1 MAKEPSVVPTPE
13 GAVVKIVNST
23 MLDDAMSYTAN
34 RIRNKTGSTDQI
46 VWDSAK
52 GFGDA
57 VDAISSGGGNPF
69 EAFESLE
76 SFKLSTNSTITE
88 FVANIPNVTSLN
100 RSFADAIR
108 TPLSRIELTVSDKL
122 TDVSFMLNNSGSRLT
137 EIVFKGDFSKVKN
150 VATAF
155 ACSGTGIS
163 DALKKIVG
171 LDFTSVTNASN
182 VFAAQRGLTD
192 IEIKANTVNVS
203 LDLSYQPHLNIASCV
218 NVLNALKDRTGQDA
232 LTLKLNAG
240 LKTADTGM
248 IYANYV
254 KLDADT
260 NLYVSCESTDAGAV
274 TIAAAII
281 AKNWTI
287 A

>member
-1 MAKEPSVVPTPE
+1 MAYDKVVDS
-13 GAVVKIVNST
+13 AA
-23 MLDDAMSYTAN
+23 LDAAMTYTAN
-34 RIRNKTGSTDQI
+34 CIRNKTGDTNQI
-46 VWDSAK
+46 AWDSAK

-69 EAFESLE
+69 ESLE
-76 SFKLSTNSTITE
+76 TFRLSNNLTITE
-88 FVANIPNVTSLN
+88 FVANIPNVTSLS
-100 RSFADAIR
+100 RSFIYAN
-108 TPLSRIELTVSDKL
+108 TPLTRIELTVSDKL
-122 TDVSFMLNNSGSRLT
+122 TDISLMFSNAAARSLT

-150 VATAF
+150 VASAF
-155 ACSGTGIS
+155 SCGGTGIN
-163 DALKKIVG
+163 DTLKKIVG

-192 IEIKANTVNVS
+192 IEIKADTVNVS
-203 LDLSYQPHLNIASCV
+203 LNLNSQLRLNIASCV

-232 LTLKLNAG
+232 LTLKLNDV

-254 KLDADT
+254 KLDANT

-274 TIAAAII
+274 TIAAAIT

>member
-1 MAKEPSVVPTPE
+1 MAREPSVAPTPE

-23 MLDDAMSYTAN
+23 QLDTALTYTAN
-34 RIRNKTGSTDQI
+34 RIRNKTGGTDQI
-46 VWDSAK
+46 AWDSAK

-69 EAFESLE
+69 EAFEYLE
-76 SFKLSTNSTITE
+76 TFRLSNNLTTTE
-88 FVANIPNVTSLN
+88 FVANIPNVTSLS
-100 RSFADAIR
+100 RSFANVR
-108 TPLSRIELTVSDKL
+108 YTPLTRLELTVSNKL
-122 TDVSFMLNNSGSRLT
+122 TDINYMFNNTNSKLT

-150 VATAF
+150 VSAAF
-155 ACSGTGIS
+155 ACGGTGIN
-163 DALKKIVG
+163 DTLKKIAG
-171 LDFTSVTNASN
+171 LDFTSVTNAN
-182 VFAAQRGLTD
+182 DVFASQRGLTD
-192 IEIKANTVNVS
+192 IEIKANTVNIS
-203 LDLSYQPHLNIASCV
+203 LNLNGQPHLNIASCV

-232 LTLKLNAG
+232 LTLTLNTG

-254 KLDADT
+254 KLDANT

-274 TIAAAII
+274 TIAAAIT

>member
-1 MAKEPSVVPTPE
+1 MAYDKVVDSV
-13 GAVVKIVNST
+13 A
-23 MLDDAMSYTAN
+23 LDAAMTYTAN
-34 RIRNKTGSTDQI
+34 RIRNKTGDTNQI
-46 VWDSAK
+46 AWDSTK

-69 EAFESLE
+69 EVFESLQ
-76 SFKLSTNSTITE
+76 SFQLSNKSTITE
-88 FVANIPNVTSLN
+88 FVANIPNVTNL
-100 RSFADAIR
+100 RYSFAVSFAN
-108 TPLSRIELTVSDKL
+108 PLTRIELTVSDKL
-122 TDVSFMLNNSGSRLT
+122 TDASWMLGNAAAYYLN
-137 EIVFKGDFSKVKN
+137 EIVFKGNFSKVKSVYN
-150 VATAF
+150 AF
-155 ACSGTGIS
+155 SCSGTGIS

-171 LDFTSVTNASN
+171 LDFTSVTNAN
-182 VFAAQRGLTD
+182 GAFASQRGLTD

-232 LTLKLNAG
+232 LTLKLNAA
-240 LKTADTGM
+240 LKKADTGM

-274 TIAAAII
+274 TIEAAIT

>member
-1 MAKEPSVVPTPE
+1 MAFDKVVDS
-13 GAVVKIVNST
+13 AA
-23 MLDDAMSYTAN
+23 LDAAMTYTAN
-34 RIRNKTGSTDQI
+34 RIRNKTGDTNQI
-46 VWDSAK
+46 IWDSAK

-69 EAFESLE
+69 EVFESLQ
-76 SFKLSTNSTITE
+76 SFGLSPNSTITE
-88 FVANIPNVTSLN
+88 FVANLPNVTHL
-100 RSFADAIR
+100 RYSFAVTR
-108 TPLSRIELTVSDKL
+108 TNPLKRIELTVSDKL
-122 TDVSFMLNNSGSRLT
+122 TDISFMLGNAAAYYLN
-137 EIVFKGDFSKVKN
+137 EIVFKGDFSNVKN

-203 LDLSYQPHLNIASCV
+203 LNLNSQSALNIASCV

-232 LTLKLNAG
+232 LTLKLNAA
-240 LKTADTGM
+240 LKTADTGR

-274 TIAAAII
+274 TIAAAIT

>member
-1 MAKEPSVVPTPE
+1 MAYDKVVD
-13 GAVVKIVNST
+13 ST
-23 MLDDAMSYTAN
+23 QLDAAMTYTAN
-34 RIRNKTGSTDQI
+34 RIRDKTGGTDQI
-46 VWDSAK
+46 TWDSAK

-69 EAFESLE
+69 EAFEYLE
-76 SFKLSTNSTITE
+76 TFRLSNNITFTE
-88 FVANIPNVTSLN
+88 FVANIPNVTSLS
-100 RSFADAIR
+100 RSFIYAN
-108 TPLSRIELTVSDKL
+108 TPLTRIELTVSDKL
-122 TDVSFMLNNSGSRLT
+122 TDISLMFNNAAARSLT

-155 ACSGTGIS
+155 SCAGTGIS
-163 DALKKIVG
+163 DTLKKIVG

-203 LDLSYQPHLNIASCV
+203 LNLNGQLHLNIASCV

-232 LTLKLNAG
+232 LTLTLNAV

-274 TIAAAII
+274 TIAAAIT

>member
-1 MAKEPSVVPTPE
+1 MAFDKVVDS
-13 GAVVKIVNST
+13 AQ
-23 MLDDAMSYTAN
+23 LDAALTYTAN
-34 RIRNKTGSTDQI
+34 RIRNKTGDTNQI
-46 VWDSAK
+46 MWDSTK

-69 EAFESLE
+69 EVFEYLEAFR
-76 SFKLSTNSTITE
+76 LSNNSTITE
-88 FVANIPNVTSLN
+88 FVANIPNVTTLRN
-100 RSFADAIR
+100 SFAVSFAN
-108 TPLSRIELTVSDKL
+108 PLKRIELTVSDKL
-122 TDVSFMLNNSGSRLT
+122 TDISFMLGNAAAYYLN

-254 KLDADT
+254 RLDANT

-274 TIAAAII
+274 TIAAAIT

>member
-1 MAKEPSVVPTPE
+1 MVFDKV
-13 GAVVKIVNST
+13 IDST
-23 MLDDAMSYTAN
+23 KLDSAMTYTAN
-34 RIRNKTGSTDQI
+34 RIRNKTGGTDQI
-46 VWDSAK
+46 AWDSAK

-69 EAFESLE
+69 EVFEFLQ
-76 SFKLSTNSTITE
+76 SFQLGNKSTITE
-88 FVANIPNVTSLN
+88 FVANIPNVTNL
-100 RSFADAIR
+100 RYSFAVGR
-108 TPLSRIELTVSDKL
+108 TNPLTRIELTVSGKL
-122 TDVSFMLNNSGSRLT
+122 TDIGFMLGNAASGSLT

-150 VATAF
+150 VQTAF
-155 ACSGTGIS
+155 ACGGTGIS
-163 DALKKIVG
+163 DTLKKIVG

-182 VFAAQRGLTD
+182 VFGAQRGLTD
-192 IEIKANTVNVS
+192 IEIKADTVNVL
-203 LDLSYQPHLNIASCV
+203 LDLSYQPHLNITSCV

-254 KLDADT
+254 KLDANT

-274 TIAAAII
+274 TIAAAIT

>member
-1 MAKEPSVVPTPE
+1 MAFDKV
-13 GAVVKIVNST
+13 IDST
-23 MLDDAMSYTAN
+23 QLDSAMTYTAN
-34 RIRNKTGSTDQI
+34 RIRNKTGGTDQI
-46 VWDSAK
+46 AWDSAK

-69 EAFESLE
+69 EAFESLQ
-76 SFKLSTNSTITE
+76 SFELSTKSTITE
-88 FVANIPNVTSLN
+88 FVANIPNVTKLHY
-100 RSFADAIR
+100 SFAVMR
-108 TPLSRIELTVSDKL
+108 TNPLTRIELTVSNKL
-122 TDVSFMLNNSGSRLT
+122 TDVSFMLGNIAAHGLN
-137 EIVFKGDFSKVKN
+137 EIVFKGDFSKVKS
-150 VATAF
+150 VASAF
-155 ACSGTGIS
+155 SCSGSGIN
-163 DALKKIVG
+163 DGLKKIVG

-182 VFAAQRGLTD
+182 FLSSQRGLTD

-203 LDLSYQPHLNIASCV
+203 LNLNYQQNLNIASCV

-232 LTLKLNAG
+232 LTLTLNTA

-254 KLDADT
+254 KLDANT

-274 TIAAAII
+274 TIAAAIT

>member
-1 MAKEPSVVPTPE
+1 MAYDKVVDS
-13 GAVVKIVNST
+13 AA
-23 MLDDAMSYTAN
+23 LDAAMTYTAN
-34 RIRNKTGSTDQI
+34 RIRNKTGGTNQI
-46 VWDSAK
+46 TWDSAK

-69 EAFESLE
+69 EAFESLA
-76 SFKLSTNSTITE
+76 SFKLSNNSTITE
-88 FVANIPNVTSLN
+88 FVANIPNVTSLWN
-100 RSFADAIR
+100 SFAITR
-108 TPLSRIELTVSDKL
+108 TNPLTRIELTVSDKL
-122 TDVSFMLNNSGSRLT
+122 TDVSRMFGNVAAYRLT
-137 EIVFKGDFSKVKN
+137 EIVFKGDFSKVTSVKE
-150 VATAF
+150 AF
-155 ACSGTGIS
+155 ACGGTGIN
-163 DALKKIVG
+163 DTLKKIVG

-203 LDLSYQPHLNIASCV
+203 LNLTYQPHLNIASCV

-232 LTLKLNAG
+232 LTLTLNAA

-254 KLDADT
+254 KLDANT

-274 TIAAAII
+274 TIAAAIT

>member
-1 MAKEPSVVPTPE
+1 MAFDKVVDS
-13 GAVVKIVNST
+13 AQ
-23 MLDDAMSYTAN
+23 LDAAMTYTAN
-34 RIRNKTGSTDQI
+34 RIRNKTGDTNQI
-46 VWDSAK
+46 MWDSAK

-69 EAFESLE
+69 EVFESLK
-76 SFKLSTNSTITE
+76 SFGLSNKSTITE
-88 FVANIPNVTSLN
+88 FVANIPNVTSLRN
-100 RSFADAIR
+100 SFEVSFAN
-108 TPLSRIELTVSDKL
+108 PLTRIELTVSNKL
-122 TDVSFMLNNSGSRLT
+122 TDVGFMLSNMGSYHLT

-150 VATAF
+150 LQTAF
-155 ACSGTGIS
+155 ACNGTGIS

-182 VFAAQRGLTD
+182 VFGAQRGLTD
-192 IEIKANTVNVS
+192 IEIKTDTVNVS
-203 LDLSYQPHLNIASCV
+203 LDLSYQQNLNIASCV

-232 LTLKLNAG
+232 LTLKLNAA
-240 LKTADTGM
+240 LKKADTGM

-254 KLDADT
+254 KLDANT

-274 TIAAAII
+274 TIASAIT

>member
-1 MAKEPSVVPTPE
+1 MAYDKV
-13 GAVVKIVNST
+13 IDST
-23 MLDDAMSYTAN
+23 QLDAAMSYTAD
-34 RIRNKTGSTDQI
+34 RIRAKTGGTDQMA
-46 VWDSAK
+46 WDSTK

-57 VDAISSGGGNPF
+57 VDAITSGGNPF
-69 EAFESLE
+69 EVFESLQ
-76 SFKLSTNSTITE
+76 SFGLSNNSTITE
-88 FVANIPNVTSLN
+88 FVANIPNVTSL
-100 RSFADAIR
+100 RHSFAVAR
-108 TPLSRIELTVSDKL
+108 TNPLTRIELTVSGKL
-122 TDVSFMLNNSGSRLT
+122 TDVSFMLGNAATLSLA
-137 EIVFKGDFSKVKN
+137 EIVFKGDFSKVES
-150 VATAF
+150 VSTAF
-155 ACSGTGIS
+155 SCSGTGIN
-163 DALKKIVG
+163 DTLKKIVG

-203 LDLSYQPHLNIASCV
+203 LDLSSQPRLNIASCI

-232 LTLKLNAG
+232 LTLKLNAA

-254 KLDADT
+254 KLDANT

-274 TIAAAII
+274 TIAAAIT

>member
-1 MAKEPSVVPTPE
+1 MAYDKVVDS
-13 GAVVKIVNST
+13 AA
-23 MLDDAMSYTAN
+23 LDAAMTYTAN
-34 RIRNKTGSTDQI
+34 RIRNKTGGTDQI
-46 VWDSAK
+46 AWDSAK

-69 EAFESLE
+69 EVFESLQ
-76 SFKLSTNSTITE
+76 SFGLSPNSTITE
-88 FVANIPNVTSLN
+88 FVANLPNVTHL
-100 RSFADAIR
+100 RYSFAVTR
-108 TPLSRIELTVSDKL
+108 TNPLTRIELTVSDKL
-122 TDVSFMLNNSGSRLT
+122 TDVSFMLGNAGAHGLT

-150 VATAF
+150 VSTAF
-155 ACSGTGIS
+155 ACSGTGIN
-163 DALKKIVG
+163 DTLKKIVG

-203 LDLSYQPHLNIASCV
+203 LNLNGQPALSITSCV

-232 LTLKLNAG
+232 LTLKLNAA

-254 KLDADT
+254 KPDANT
-260 NLYVSCESTDAGAV
+260 NLYVSCESTDVGAV
-274 TIAAAII
+274 TITAAIT

>member
-1 MAKEPSVVPTPE
+1 MAYDKVVDS
-13 GAVVKIVNST
+13 AA
-23 MLDDAMSYTAN
+23 LDAAMTYTAN
-34 RIRNKTGSTDQI
+34 RIRNKTGGTDQI
-46 VWDSAK
+46 AWDFAK

-69 EAFESLE
+69 EAVESLK
-76 SFKLSTNSTITE
+76 SFELSSNSTITE
-88 FVANIPNVTSLN
+88 FVANIPNVTTL
-100 RSFADAIR
+100 RYSFSVARAN
-108 TPLSRIELTVSDKL
+108 PLTRIELTVSNKL
-122 TDVSFMLNNSGSRLT
+122 TDVSRMLGNTAGQSLA
-137 EIVFKGDFSKVKN
+137 EIVFKGDFSKVKS
-150 VATAF
+150 VESAF
-155 ACSGTGIS
+155 SSGGSGINR
-163 DALKKIVG
+163 ALKKIVG

-182 VFAAQRGLTD
+182 VFASQSGLTD

-203 LDLSYQPHLNIASCV
+203 LDLSNQYALNIASCV

-232 LTLKLNAG
+232 LTLKLNAA

-274 TIAAAII
+274 TIAAAIT

>member
-1 MAKEPSVVPTPE
+1 MAFDKV
-13 GAVVKIVNST
+13 IDST
-23 MLDDAMSYTAN
+23 QLDAAMSYTAN
-34 RIRNKTGSTDQI
+34 CIRNKTGGTDQI
-46 VWDSAK
+46 AWDSAK

-69 EAFESLE
+69 EAFESLN
-76 SFKLSTNSTITE
+76 SFELSPNSTITE
-88 FVANIPNVTSLN
+88 FVANLPNVTHLRYSFSL
-100 RSFADAIR
+100 AR
-108 TPLSRIELTVSDKL
+108 TNPLTRIELTVSNKL
-122 TDVSFMLNNSGSRLT
+122 TDVSRMLGNMASYHLN
-137 EIVFKGDFSKVKN
+137 EIVFKGDFSKVKS
-150 VATAF
+150 VASAF
-155 ACSGTGIS
+155 SCSGSGIN
-163 DALKKIVG
+163 DGLKKIVG

-182 VFAAQRGLTD
+182 VFGAQRGLTD

-203 LDLSYQPHLNIASCV
+203 LNLSDQRALNIASCV
-218 NVLNALKDRTGQDA
+218 NILNALKDRTGQNA
-232 LTLKLNAG
+232 LTLTLNAV

-254 KLDADT
+254 RLDANT

-274 TIAAAII
+274 TIAAAIT

>member
-1 MAKEPSVVPTPE
+1 MAFDKV
-13 GAVVKIVNST
+13 INST
-23 MLDDAMSYTAN
+23 QLDAAMSYTAN
-34 RIRNKTGSTDQI
+34 RIRNKTGGTDQI
-46 VWDSAK
+46 SWDSAK

-69 EAFESLE
+69 EAFESLQ
-76 SFKLSTNSTITE
+76 SFELSNNSTITE
-88 FVANIPNVTSLN
+88 FVANIPNVTKL
-100 RSFADAIR
+100 RYSFAVSFAN
-108 TPLSRIELTVSDKL
+108 PLTRIELTVSDKL
-122 TDVSFMLNNSGSRLT
+122 TDVSFMLSNMASYYLN

-150 VATAF
+150 VQTAF
-155 ACSGTGIS
+155 SCGGTGIN

-203 LDLSYQPHLNIASCV
+203 LDLSYQLHLNIASCV

-232 LTLKLNAG
+232 LTLTLNAG

-274 TIAAAII
+274 TIAAAIT

>member
-1 MAKEPSVVPTPE
+1 MAFD
-13 GAVVKIVNST
+13 KIVDST
-23 MLDDAMSYTAN
+23 ALDTALTYTAN
-34 RIRNKTGSTDQI
+34 RIRNKTGGTDQMA
-46 VWDSAK
+46 WDSTK

-69 EAFESLE
+69 EVFESLQ
-76 SFKLSTNSTITE
+76 SFGLSNSSTITE
-88 FVANIPNVTSLN
+88 FIANIPNVTTLRN
-100 RSFADAIR
+100 SFAVAR
-108 TPLSRIELTVSDKL
+108 ANPLTRIELTVSGKL
-122 TDVSFMLNNSGSRLT
+122 TDVGFMLGNSAAHGLT
-137 EIVFKGDFSKVKN
+137 EIVFKGDFSKVKS

-155 ACSGTGIS
+155 ACSGTGIN

-182 VFAAQRGLTD
+182 VFASQRGLTD
-192 IEIKANTVNVS
+192 IEIKADTVNVS
-203 LDLSYQPHLNIASCV
+203 LNLNGQPALNIGSCV
-218 NVLNALKDRTGQDA
+218 NVLNAIKDRTGQDA
-232 LTLKLNAG
+232 LTLTLNAD

-254 KLDADT
+254 KLDANT

-274 TIAAAII
+274 TIAAAIT

>member
-1 MAKEPSVVPTPE
+1 MAYDKVVDS
-13 GAVVKIVNST
+13 AA
-23 MLDDAMSYTAN
+23 LDAAMTYTAN
-34 RIRNKTGSTDQI
+34 RIRNKTGDTNQI
-46 VWDSAK
+46 MWDSAK

-69 EAFESLE
+69 EVFEFLA
-76 SFKLSTNSTITE
+76 SFKLSNSSTITE
-88 FVANIPNVTSLN
+88 FVANIPNVTTLRN
-100 RSFADAIR
+100 SFAVAR
-108 TPLSRIELTVSDKL
+108 TNPLTRIELTVSDKL
-122 TDVSFMLNNSGSRLT
+122 TDVSFMLGNAAAHSLT

-150 VATAF
+150 VSIAF
-155 ACSGTGIS
+155 SCSGTGIS
-163 DALKKIVG
+163 DVLKKIVG

-182 VFAAQRGLTD
+182 VFAAQQGLTD

-203 LDLSYQPHLNIASCV
+203 LNLNGQPHLNIASCV
-218 NVLNALKDRTGQDA
+218 NILNALKDRTGQDA
-232 LTLKLNAG
+232 LTLTLSAA
-240 LKTADTGM
+240 LKKADTGM

-254 KLDADT
+254 KLDANT

-274 TIAAAII
+274 TIAAAIT

>member
-1 MAKEPSVVPTPE
+1 MAYDKVVDS
-13 GAVVKIVNST
+13 AA
-23 MLDDAMSYTAN
+23 LDAAMTYTAN
-34 RIRNKTGSTDQI
+34 RIRNKTGGTDQI
-46 VWDSAK
+46 AWDPTK

-69 EAFESLE
+69 EVFESLQ
-76 SFKLSTNSTITE
+76 SFQLSNKSTITE
-88 FVANIPNVTSLN
+88 FVANIPNVTSL
-100 RSFADAIR
+100 RYSFAVSFANR
-108 TPLSRIELTVSDKL
+108 LKRIGMTVSNKL
-122 TDVSFMLNNSGSRLT
+122 TDVSFMLGNAAAYYLN
-137 EIVFKGDFSKVKN
+137 EIVFKGDFSKVKS
-150 VATAF
+150 VSTAF

-182 VFAAQRGLTD
+182 VFAAQSGLTD

-203 LDLSYQPHLNIASCV
+203 LNLTYQPHLNIASCV
-218 NVLNALKDRTGQDA
+218 NILNALKDRTGQDA
-232 LTLKLNAG
+232 LTLTLNAA

-254 KLDADT
+254 KLDANT

-274 TIAAAII
+274 TIAEAIT

>member
-1 MAKEPSVVPTPE
+1 MAYDKVVDS
-13 GAVVKIVNST
+13 AA
-23 MLDDAMSYTAN
+23 LDSAMTYTAN
-34 RIRNKTGSTDQI
+34 RIRNKTGGTDQI
-46 VWDSAK
+46 AWDSTK

-76 SFKLSTNSTITE
+76 SFKLSNKSTITE
-88 FVANIPNVTSLN
+88 FVANIPNVTSLSK
-100 RSFADAIR
+100 SFANVR
-108 TPLSRIELTVSDKL
+108 STPLSRIELTVSNKL
-122 TDVSFMLNNSGSRLT
+122 TNISSMFGNVAAGSLI
-137 EIVFKGDFSKVKN
+137 EIVFKGDFSKVTSVKE
-150 VATAF
+150 AF
-155 ACSGTGIS
+155 SCGGSGIN

-171 LDFTSVTNASN
+171 LDFTSVTNASD
-182 VFAAQRGLTD
+182 VFALQRGLTD
-192 IEIKANTVNVS
+192 IEIKADTVNVS
-203 LDLSYQPHLNIASCV
+203 LNLSFQNRLNIASCV

-232 LTLKLNAG
+232 LTLTLNAA

-274 TIAAAII
+274 TIAAAIT

>member
-1 MAKEPSVVPTPE
+1 MAYDKVVDS
-13 GAVVKIVNST
+13 AA
-23 MLDDAMSYTAN
+23 LDAAMTYTAN
-34 RIRNKTGSTDQI
+34 RIRNKTGGTDQI
-46 VWDSAK
+46 AWDSAK

-69 EAFESLE
+69 EAFESLQ
-76 SFKLSTNSTITE
+76 SFELSNKSTITE
-88 FVANIPNVTSLN
+88 FVANIPNVTKLQY
-100 RSFADAIR
+100 SFAVTR
-108 TPLSRIELTVSDKL
+108 TNPLTRIELTVSDKL
-122 TDVSFMLNNSGSRLT
+122 TDVSFMFGNTAGQSLA
-137 EIVFKGDFSKVKN
+137 EIVFKGDFSKVKS
-150 VATAF
+150 VTSAF
-155 ACSGTGIS
+155 SCGGSGIN

-171 LDFTSVTNASN
+171 LDFTSVTSASN
-182 VFAAQRGLTD
+182 VFASQRGLTD

-203 LDLSYQPHLNIASCV
+203 LDLSNQPRLNIASCV

-232 LTLKLNAG
+232 LTLTLSAV

-254 KLDADT
+254 KLDAST

-274 TIAAAII
+274 TIAAAIT

>member
-1 MAKEPSVVPTPE
+1 MAYDKVV
-13 GAVVKIVNST
+13 GSAA
-23 MLDDAMSYTAN
+23 LDAAMTYTAN
-34 RIRNKTGSTDQI
+34 CIRNKTGGTDQI
-46 VWDSAK
+46 TWDSAK

-69 EAFESLE
+69 EVFESLQ
-76 SFKLSTNSTITE
+76 SFGLSNKSTITE
-88 FVANIPNVTSLN
+88 FVANIPNVTSL
-100 RSFADAIR
+100 RYSFAVSFAN
-108 TPLSRIELTVSDKL
+108 PLKRIELTVSNKL
-122 TDVSFMLNNSGSRLT
+122 TDVSFMLGNAAAYYLN

-155 ACSGTGIS
+155 SCSGTGIS

-182 VFAAQRGLTD
+182 VFASQRGLTD

-203 LDLSYQPHLNIASCV
+203 LNLTYQPHLNIASCI
-218 NVLNALKDRTGQDA
+218 NILNALKDRTGQDA
-232 LTLKLNAG
+232 LTLTLNAA
-240 LKTADTGM
+240 LKTADTGR

-260 NLYVSCESTDAGAV
+260 GLYVLCEQTDDGAM
-274 TIAAAII
+274 TIASAIT

>member
-1 MAKEPSVVPTPE
+1 MAYDKVVDS
-13 GAVVKIVNST
+13 AA
-23 MLDDAMSYTAN
+23 LDAAMTYTAN
-34 RIRNKTGSTDQI
+34 RIRNKTGDTNQI
-46 VWDSAK
+46 AWDSAK

-69 EAFESLE
+69 EVFESLQ
-76 SFKLSTNSTITE
+76 SFGLSNKSTITE
-88 FVANIPNVTSLN
+88 FVANIPNVTSLRN
-100 RSFADAIR
+100 SFVVAWAN
-108 TPLSRIELTVSDKL
+108 PLTRIELTVSNKL
-122 TDVSFMLNNSGSRLT
+122 TDVSFMLSNMASYHLN

-155 ACSGTGIS
+155 ACGGTGIN
-163 DALKKIVG
+163 DALKKITG
-171 LDFTSVTNASN
+171 LDFTSVTNASGA
-182 VFAAQRGLTD
+182 FGAQRGLTD

-203 LDLSYQPHLNIASCV
+203 LDLSDQRHLNIASCV

-232 LTLKLNAG
+232 LTLKLNAD

-260 NLYVSCESTDAGAV
+260 NLYVSCESTDAGAL
-274 TIAAAII
+274 TMAAAIT

>member
-1 MAKEPSVVPTPE
+1 MAYD
-13 GAVVKIVNST
+13 KIVDST
-23 MLDDAMSYTAN
+23 ALDTALTYTAN
-34 RIRNKTGSTDQI
+34 RIRNKTGDTNQI
-46 VWDSAK
+46 AWDSAK

-69 EAFESLE
+69 EVFESLQ
-76 SFKLSTNSTITE
+76 SFGLSNKSTITE
-88 FVANIPNVTSLN
+88 FVANIPNVTNL
-100 RSFADAIR
+100 RYSFAVSFAN
-108 TPLSRIELTVSDKL
+108 PLKRIELTVSDKL
-122 TDVSFMLNNSGSRLT
+122 TDVSFMLSNMASYHLT
-137 EIVFKGDFSKVKN
+137 EIVFKGDFSKVKS

-155 ACSGTGIS
+155 ACGGTGIN
-163 DALKKIVG
+163 DALKKITG
-171 LDFTSVTNASN
+171 LDFTSVTNASG
-182 VFAAQRGLTD
+182 VFGAQRGLTD
-192 IEIKANTVNVS
+192 LEIKANTVNVS
-203 LDLSYQPHLNIASCV
+203 LDLSYQSHLNIASCV

-232 LTLKLNAG
+232 LTLTLNAA

-274 TIAAAII
+274 TIAAAIT

>member
-1 MAKEPSVVPTPE
+1 MAYDKVVDS
-13 GAVVKIVNST
+13 AA
-23 MLDDAMSYTAN
+23 LDAAMTYTAN
-34 RIRNKTGSTDQI
+34 RIRNKTGGTDQI
-46 VWDSAK
+46 TWDSAK

-69 EAFESLE
+69 EAFESLQ
-76 SFKLSTNSTITE
+76 SFELSTNSTITE
-88 FVANIPNVTSLN
+88 FVANIPNVTKL
-100 RSFADAIR
+100 RYSFAVTRAN
-108 TPLSRIELTVSDKL
+108 PLTRIELTVSNKL
-122 TDVSFMLNNSGSRLT
+122 TDVSFMLGNMASYSLT

-182 VFAAQRGLTD
+182 FLSAQRGLTD
-192 IEIKANTVNVS
+192 IEIKADTVNVS
-203 LDLSYQPHLNIASCV
+203 LDLSYQPALNIASCV

-232 LTLKLNAG
+232 LTLTLNAA

-254 KLDADT
+254 KLDANT

-274 TIAAAII
+274 TIAAAIT

>member
-1 MAKEPSVVPTPE
+1 MAYDKVVD
-13 GAVVKIVNST
+13 ST
-23 MLDDAMSYTAN
+23 QLDAAMTYTAN
-34 RIRNKTGSTDQI
+34 RIRNKTGDTNQI

-57 VDAISSGGGNPF
+57 VDAINSGGGNQF
-69 EAFESLE
+69 EVFESLQ
-76 SFKLSTNSTITE
+76 SFGLSNKSTITE
-88 FVANIPNVTSLN
+88 FVANIPNVTSL
-100 RSFADAIR
+100 RYSFAVSFAN
-108 TPLSRIELTVSDKL
+108 PLKRIELTVSNKL
-122 TDVSFMLNNSGSRLT
+122 TDVSFMLSNMASYHLN

-155 ACSGTGIS
+155 ACGGTGIN

-182 VFAAQRGLTD
+182 VFGSQRGLTD

-203 LDLSYQPHLNIASCV
+203 LNLSYQPHLNIASCV
-218 NVLNALKDRTGQDA
+218 NILNALKDRTGQDA
-232 LTLKLNAG
+232 LTLTLNAA

-254 KLDADT
+254 KLDANT

-274 TIAAAII
+274 TIAAAIT

>member
-1 MAKEPSVVPTPE
+1 MAFDKVVDS
-13 GAVVKIVNST
+13 AA
-23 MLDDAMSYTAN
+23 LDAALTYTAN
-34 RIRNKTGSTDQI
+34 RIRNKTGDTNQI

-69 EAFESLE
+69 EALE
-76 SFKLSTNSTITE
+76 YLETFRLSNNLTTTE
-88 FVANIPNVTSLN
+88 FVANIPNVTSLS
-100 RSFADAIR
+100 RSFTNVR
-108 TPLSRIELTVSDKL
+108 YTPLTRIELTVSNKL
-122 TDVSFMLNNSGSRLT
+122 TDISYMFNNAASRLT

-150 VATAF
+150 VAYAF
-155 ACSGTGIS
+155 SCGGTGLN
-163 DALKKIVG
+163 DTLKKIVG
-171 LDFTSVTNASN
+171 LDFTSVTNVSN

-203 LDLSYQPHLNIASCV
+203 LNLNSQPHLNIASCV
-218 NVLNALKDRTGQDA
+218 NVLNALKNRTGQDS
-232 LTLKLNAG
+232 LTLTLNSA

-274 TIAAAII
+274 TIAAAIT

>member
-1 MAKEPSVVPTPE
+1 MAYDKVVDS
-13 GAVVKIVNST
+13 AA
-23 MLDDAMSYTAN
+23 LDAAMTYTAN
-34 RIRNKTGSTDQI
+34 CIRNKTGDTNQI
-46 VWDSAK
+46 AWDSAK

-69 EAFESLE
+69 EVFESLQ

-88 FVANIPNVTSLN
+88 FVANIPNVTNL
-100 RSFADAIR
+100 RYSFAVAR
-108 TPLSRIELTVSDKL
+108 TNPLKRIELTVSDKL
-122 TDVSFMLNNSGSRLT
+122 TDVSFMLGNAASHLT

-150 VATAF
+150 LATAF
-155 ACSGTGIS
+155 ACNSTGIS
-163 DALKKIVG
+163 DTLKKIVG

-182 VFAAQRGLTD
+182 VFASQRGLTD

-203 LDLSYQPHLNIASCV
+203 INLNLQSYLNIASCV
-218 NVLNALKDRTGQDA
+218 NILNALKDRTGQDA
-232 LTLKLNAG
+232 LTLTLNSA

-254 KLDADT
+254 KLDANT
-260 NLYVSCESTDAGAV
+260 NLYVSCESTDAGAT
-274 TIAAAII
+274 TIAAAIT